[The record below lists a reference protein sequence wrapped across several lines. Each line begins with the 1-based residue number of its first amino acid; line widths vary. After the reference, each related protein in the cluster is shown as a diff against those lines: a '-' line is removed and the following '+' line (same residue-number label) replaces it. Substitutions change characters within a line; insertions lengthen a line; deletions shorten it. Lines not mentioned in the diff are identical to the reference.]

1 MANLV
6 YRHNRIT
13 RLTHWIDALAL
24 MILFMSGLMIFNAHP
39 HLYWGSTSAP
49 EKAFFS
55 IAATNEGGD
64 LRGYVQLY
72 GQRLDTTGLLGVQQG
87 ALRPTQRAFPS
98 WLTVPGYYSLAT
110 GRRWHFFFGWL
121 FALNGL
127 LYVVYNLAIGHMRK
141 FFFTF
146 DDAKKVPAMV
156 AYYLYLRKD
165 SPQEGE
171 YNPLQ
176 KMAYTSVFV
185 ILTPLVLLSGMAMS
199 PQLNVAFNWLPAA
212 FGGRQSARTIHFI
225 LAFGFLF
232 FTFGHVFMVLTQG
245 VLNNMRSMITGWYL
259 EKIPSR
265 EQPPRATG
273 EPRPDIAKAL
283 KGEAKPAQKEVLAAS
298 PATPGEDKKAQPAP
312 APRPETPVIDL
323 LPSELDMPPTPATTV
338 EDEKAQS
345 APAVSPEA
353 PTTDPAPMEKK
364 EEEKDDEAKS

>member
-13 RLTHWIDALAL
+13 RLTHWIDAIAL

-55 IAATNEGGD
+55 IGAANEDGD
-64 LRGYVQLY
+64 PRGYVQLY

-87 ALRPTQRAFPS
+87 ALGPTPRAFPS
-98 WLTVPGYYSLAT
+98 WLTVPGYYSLAS

-146 DDAKKVPAMV
+146 DDAKKVPAMI
-156 AYYLYLRKD
+156 AYYFHLRKN

-212 FGGRQSARTIHFI
+212 FGGRQSARAIHFI

-245 VLNNMRSMITGWYL
+245 ILNNMRSMITGWYL

-265 EQPPRATG
+265 EEPPAAGG
-273 EPRPDIAKAL
+273 EARSDLAKAL
-283 KGEAKPAQKEVLAAS
+283 QGEEKPVQTGVPASS
-298 PATPGEDKKAQPAP
+298 PATPDEDKNAQAAP
-312 APRPETPVIDL
+312 AEPPEAPATAPTK
-323 LPSELDMPPTPATTV
+323 LDVPPTAATTV

-345 APAVSPEA
+345 APASSPEA
-353 PTTDPAPMEKK
+353 PATDPSPTEK
-364 EEEKDDEAKS
+364 EEEKDAEAKS

>member
-55 IAATNEGGD
+55 IGAANEDGD
-64 LRGYVQLY
+64 FRGYVQLY

-87 ALRPTQRAFPS
+87 VLGPSPRAFPS
-98 WLTVPGYYSLAT
+98 WLTVPGYYSLAS

-141 FFFTF
+141 FLFTF
-146 DDAKKVPAMV
+146 DDAKKAPAMI
-156 AYYLYLRKD
+156 AYYFHLRKD
-165 SPQEGE
+165 SPQESE

-245 VLNNMRSMITGWYL
+245 LLNNMRSMITGWYL

-265 EQPPRATG
+265 EQPPRAVG
-273 EPRPDIAKAL
+273 EPRPNIAKAL
-283 KGEAKPAQKEVLAAS
+283 KGEEKPAQTDVLAAS
-298 PATPGEDKKAQPAP
+298 PATPGEDKKAQAAP
-312 APRPETPVIDL
+312 AVPLEAPAIDP
-323 LPSELDMPPTPATTV
+323 LPTKLDLPPTPATTV

-345 APAVSPEA
+345 TPAVSPKA
-353 PTTDPAPMEKK
+353 PAAAPSPTEK
-364 EEEKDDEAKS
+364 EDDKDAEAKS

>member
-13 RLTHWIDALAL
+13 RLTHWIDAVAL

-55 IAATNEGGD
+55 IGATNEDGD
-64 LRGYVQLY
+64 FRGYVQLY
-72 GQRLDTTGLLGVQQG
+72 GQRVDTTGLLGVQQG
-87 ALRPTQRAFPS
+87 ALGPTPRAFPS
-98 WLTVPGYYSLAT
+98 WLTVPGYYSLAS

-121 FALNGL
+121 FALNGV

-146 DDAKKVPAMV
+146 DDAKKVPSMI
-156 AYYLYLRKD
+156 AYYLHLQRN

-185 ILTPLVLLSGMAMS
+185 ILTPLVLLSGIAMS

-232 FTFGHVFMVLTQG
+232 FTFGHVLMVLTQG
-245 VLNNMRSMITGWYL
+245 VLNNMRSITTGWYL
-259 EKIPSR
+259 EKIPNR
-265 EQPPRATG
+265 EEPPQTRG

-283 KGEAKPAQKEVLAAS
+283 KGEEKPAQTVMPAS
-298 PATPGEDKKAQPAP
+298 SSGTPGEDKKAQAAP
-312 APRPETPVIDL
+312 AAPPETPTIDP
-323 LPSELDMPPTPATTV
+323 LPTKLDVSPLPAATV

-345 APAVSPEA
+345 APAASPEA
-353 PTTDPAPMEKK
+353 PATDPAPTEK
-364 EEEKDDEAKS
+364 EEEKDAEAKS

>member
-13 RLTHWIDALAL
+13 RLTHWIDAVAL

-55 IAATNEGGD
+55 IGAANQDGD
-64 LRGYVQLY
+64 FLGYVQLY
-72 GQRLDTTGLLGVQQG
+72 GQRLDTTGLLGVQQDSLG
-87 ALRPTQRAFPS
+87 PTPRAFPS
-98 WLTVPGYYSLAT
+98 WLTVPGYYSLAS

-127 LYVVYNLAIGHMRK
+127 LYVVYNLAVGHMRK

-146 DDAKKVPAMV
+146 DDAKKVAAMI
-156 AYYLYLRKD
+156 AYYLHLRKN

-273 EPRPDIAKAL
+273 EPRPDIARAL
-283 KGEAKPAQKEVLAAS
+283 KNEEKPAQTDV
-298 PATPGEDKKAQPAP
+298 
-312 APRPETPVIDL
+312 
-323 LPSELDMPPTPATTV
+323 PPTPATAV

-345 APAVSPEA
+345 APAASPEA
-353 PTTDPAPMEKK
+353 PATDPAPTEK
-364 EEEKDDEAKS
+364 EEDKDAEAKS

>member
-49 EKAFFS
+49 EKAFLS
-55 IAATNEGGD
+55 IGATNEDGD
-64 LRGYVQLY
+64 LA
-72 GQRLDTTGLLGVQQG
+72 RLRS
-87 ALRPTQRAFPS
+87 ALRPTARHNGIAWRPARRARTYPARLS
-98 WLTVPGYYSLAT
+98 KLADCARLLLACERPPLALLFRLAVCFKRAPL
-110 GRRWHFFFGWL
+110 RRLQSCHRTHAQIL
-121 FALNGL
+121 F
-127 LYVVYNLAIGHMRK
+127 
-141 FFFTF
+141 TS
-146 DDAKKVPAMV
+146 DDAKKVPAMI
-156 AYYLYLRKD
+156 AYYLHLRKS

-212 FGGRQSARTIHFI
+212 FGGRQSARAIHFI

-245 VLNNMRSMITGWYL
+245 LLNNMRSMTTGWYL

-273 EPRPDIAKAL
+273 EPRPEIAKAL
-283 KGEAKPAQKEVLAAS
+283 KGEESPAQTDV
-298 PATPGEDKKAQPAP
+298 
-312 APRPETPVIDL
+312 
-323 LPSELDMPPTPATTV
+323 PPTATIV

-345 APAVSPEA
+345 VPAASPEA
-353 PTTDPAPMEKK
+353 PASDLSAPEK
-364 EEEKDDEAKS
+364 EEEKGAEPKS